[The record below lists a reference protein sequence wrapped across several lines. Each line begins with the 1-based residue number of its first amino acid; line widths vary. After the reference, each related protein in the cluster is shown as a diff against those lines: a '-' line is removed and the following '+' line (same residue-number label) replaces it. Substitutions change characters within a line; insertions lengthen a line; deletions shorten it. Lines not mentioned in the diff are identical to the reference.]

1 MPGCYYSYAYFMLTI
16 ICIYIVFRCIGCGVI
31 GVLFN
36 YKKDHIKHFRI
47 NKGVQDQMTYETYV
61 YSTKNT
67 YDQFC
72 NLLLYFLCIPNQKI
86 HHLSPLFFLY
96 EPFCFL
102 HGHKQYS
109 IQYTDIRLF
118 KTSI

>member
-1 MPGCYYSYAYFMLTI
+1 MLLFICLFYAYHYLYLH
-16 ICIYIVFRCIGCGVI
+16 CISLYWMWCNWRSFQLQKRS
-31 GVLFN
+31 
-36 YKKDHIKHFRI
+36 YKTFP
-47 NKGVQDQMTYETYV
+47 NKQRSEDQMTYETYV

-67 YDQFC
+67 YDQFY